1 MPKRGEYSASASKR
15 SKQQRAYNSKPGSK
29 KDRASRNAARS
40 KMGAKGSGKDVD
52 HKNRNP
58 NDNARGN
65 LRVQSK
71 SSNRSRNSL
80 LGRRK
85 SILGG

>member
-40 KMGAKGSGKDVD
+40 KMGAKGSGKDVG
-52 HKNRNP
+52 HKDGNPRN
-58 NDNARGN
+58 NSKGN
-65 LRVQSK
+65 LRLLSK
-71 SSNRSRNSL
+71 SSNRANY
-80 LGRRK
+80 
-85 SILGG
+85 